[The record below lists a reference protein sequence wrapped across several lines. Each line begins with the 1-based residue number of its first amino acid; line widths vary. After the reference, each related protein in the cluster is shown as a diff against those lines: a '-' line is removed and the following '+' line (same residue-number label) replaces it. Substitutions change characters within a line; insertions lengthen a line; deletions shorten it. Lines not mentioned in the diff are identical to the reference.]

1 MLHQRDQW
9 IHVDCSLKSTWTSS
23 LMTGIVEH
31 VMHGH
36 VCMFSIE
43 PAVSIYRIG
52 TDYFIYSHT
61 V

>member
-1 MLHQRDQW
+1 MDR
-9 IHVDCSLKSTWTSS
+9 SLKSTWTPS

-31 VMHGH
+31 VMHDH
-36 VCMFSIE
+36 VYMFSIE